1 MKAVLIRVGALIA
14 TFTIATALTSV
25 LNRLYPRFEDVAVG
39 EMVIPPNG
47 HGGFTSF
54 RSHDGTYL
62 IFEEFGFPDH
72 ESANV
77 AFQNILRGAE
87 RTVERE
93 ILYDRERKLI
103 TGERVVI
110 TFRAKSG
117 VDAAAVVSLDD
128 TRLYEIASTSL
139 RDALSFERSHRRY

>member
-1 MKAVLIRVGALIA
+1 MNAVLLRVGALIA
-14 TFTIATALTSV
+14 TFTFAAATNSI
-25 LNRLYPRFEDVAVG
+25 LNRVYPRFENVAVG
-39 EMVIPPNG
+39 EMTIPPNG
-47 HGGFTSF
+47 HGGFSSF
-54 RSHDGTYL
+54 RSRDGTYL

-93 ILYDRERKLI
+93 VLHDRDGKLV

-110 TFRAKSG
+110 TFRAESG
-117 VDAAAVVSLDD
+117 VGAAAVVSLDD

-139 RDALSFERSHRRY
+139 RHAPSFERAHRRY